1 MMLTDW
7 LQEFDLNL
15 RERHLDGR
23 DLPGNVFCH
32 MTTADKNMGKRR
44 KCNLPSREVSCAIS
58 ESEGCANSM

>member
-15 RERHLDGR
+15 REIHLNGR
-23 DLPGNVFCH
+23 DLQGNVFCD
-32 MTTADKNMGKRR
+32 MTTRGQKHGQR
-44 KCNLPSREVSCAIS
+44 KSNLPSREASSAIS